1 MLDESRGIMRMD
13 GPDTSA
19 RKYRSQGINI
29 LRSFTMSVYESYQV
43 QFPQQKMTQDE
54 LLWVMETQK
63 SINKY
68 VANILQL
75 SRTEIINGIQN
86 QDFVRWQEK
95 VIGDRMRV
103 IPKASMQVFNLLFQK
118 LVEAF
123 SLHNQVLMDEWVLE
137 DQN

>member
-1 MLDESRGIMRMD
+1 MD